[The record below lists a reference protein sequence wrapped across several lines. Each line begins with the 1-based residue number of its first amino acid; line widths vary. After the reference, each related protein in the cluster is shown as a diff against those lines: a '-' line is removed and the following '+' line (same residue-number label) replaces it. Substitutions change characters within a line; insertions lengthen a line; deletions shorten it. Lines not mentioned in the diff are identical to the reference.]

1 MKKSHFVIYL
11 LVGAALCWAV
21 PCVVEA
27 DVVSFVTLSNPEPV
41 KDAIGRNLPGNW
53 ERPDIASRV
62 EIRSVGTGIVAPDP
76 QTGESD
82 EAANPLVASSF
93 IGENVPGPNLGKF
106 SHTFSDRA
114 VLAGG
119 AFARV
124 YDHRVIE
131 DATYYWDSQVIQDV
145 PENEWEVVR
154 SLDVIFGARQ
164 VIDTVNYPGDPDTD
178 GDGIPDAMEI
188 AEFGT
193 NKDLVDTDGDGY
205 DDLFEVLYGQYLQP
219 MDADPSLTIEL
230 TREVAPE
237 GSPPEPTFLSWD
249 TIPVPDMEYVVQF
262 RPIWEDEEA
271 FTNIWS
277 GVYTDKRIEL
287 DVQEWLDDPSFER
300 GFFRVR
306 IPYER
311 P

>member
-1 MKKSHFVIYL
+1 MKKSHFIIYL

-62 EIRSVGTGIVAPDP
+62 EIRRVGTGIVAPDP

-106 SHTFSDRA
+106 SPTFSDRA

-124 YDHRVIE
+124 YDNYASQGAV
-131 DATYYWDSQVIQDV
+131 YYWDSQIIQDV
-145 PENEWEVVR
+145 PTNQWQVTPSLHVV
-154 SLDVIFGARQ
+154 SVSYTHLDVYKRQ
-164 VIDTVNYPGDPDTD
+164 
-178 GDGIPDAMEI
+178 
-188 AEFGT
+188 
-193 NKDLVDTDGDGY
+193 
-205 DDLFEVLYGQYLQP
+205 DD
-219 MDADPSLTIEL
+219 
-230 TREVAPE
+230 
-237 GSPPEPTFLSWD
+237 
-249 TIPVPDMEYVVQF
+249 
-262 RPIWEDEEA
+262 
-271 FTNIWS
+271 
-277 GVYTDKRIEL
+277 
-287 DVQEWLDDPSFER
+287 
-300 GFFRVR
+300 
-306 IPYER
+306 
-311 P
+311 

>member
-124 YDHRVIE
+124 YDNYASQGAV
-131 DATYYWDSQVIQDV
+131 YYWDSQVIQDV
-145 PENEWEVVR
+145 PTNQWQVTP
-154 SLDVIFGARQ
+154 SLDVIFGERQ

-178 GDGIPDAMEI
+178 GDGIPDAMEMEMGLDPGV
-188 AEFGT
+188 A
-193 NKDLVDTDGDGY
+193 DTDGDGY
-205 DDLFEVLYGQYLQP
+205 DDLFEVLNGLYLQP
-219 MDADPSLTIEL
+219 SDPDPSLTIAL

-237 GSPPEPTFLSWD
+237 GNPQLPAILSWD
-249 TIPVPDMEYVVQF
+249 TIPVPAMEYVVQF

-271 FTNIWS
+271 FSNIWS

>member
-27 DVVSFVTLSNPEPV
+27 DVIVPVTLSNPEPV
-41 KDAIGRNLPGNW
+41 KDAIGRNLPGNR

-93 IGENVPGPNLGKF
+93 IGENVIGANPGKF
-106 SHTFSDRA
+106 SHTFSDRSA
-114 VLAGG
+114 LAGG

-124 YDHRVIE
+124 YDNYASQGAV
-131 DATYYWDSQVIQDV
+131 YYWDSQIIQDV
-145 PENEWEVVR
+145 PTNQWQVTPSLHVV
-154 SLDVIFGARQ
+154 FGERQ

-178 GDGIPDAMEI
+178 GDGIPDEMENNI
-188 AEFGT
+188 TGT
-193 NKDLVDTDGDGY
+193 SPNDPDHDGDGFS
-205 DDLFEVLYGQYLQP
+205 DLFEVLFSDYLNP
-219 MDADPSLTIEL
+219 TEADARLELAIHAPAELSGDPHT
-230 TREVAPE
+230 V
-237 GSPPEPTFLSWD
+237 SWD
-249 TIPVPDMEYVVQF
+249 TIAVPNMTYRLEF
-262 RPIWEDEEA
+262 TDELDFE
-271 FTNIWS
+271 NPYIEEIWS
-277 GVYTDKRIEL
+277 GTATETHLVV
-287 DVQEWLDDPSFER
+287 DVEDWVTNSLHK
-300 GFFRVR
+300 GFFRVVV
-306 IPYER
+306 PYDV

>member
-27 DVVSFVTLSNPEPV
+27 DVIVPVTLSNPEPV
-41 KDAIGRNLPGNW
+41 KDAIGRNLPGNR

-82 EAANPLVASSF
+82 EAANPLVAPSF
-93 IGENVPGPNLGKF
+93 IGENVLGANPGKF
-106 SHTFSDRA
+106 SHTFSDRS

-124 YDHRVIE
+124 YDNYASQGAV
-131 DATYYWDSQVIQDV
+131 YYWDSQIIQDV
-145 PENEWEVVR
+145 PTNQWQVTPSLHVV
-154 SLDVIFGARQ
+154 FGERQ

-178 GDGIPDAMEI
+178 GDGIPDAFEDGVT
-188 AEFGT
+188 GT
-193 NKDLVDTDGDGY
+193 SPSEWDTDGDGY
-205 DDLFEVLYGQYLQP
+205 SDWFEVMYGYEDQP
-219 MDADPSLTIEL
+219 KVSDPPL
-230 TREVAPE
+230 EVQIQTPAE
-237 GSPPEPTFLSWD
+237 SGEDVYSVSWW
-249 TIPVPDMEYVVQF
+249 TIPFSNMLYQLQF
-262 RPIWEDEEA
+262 RPELA
-271 FTNIWS
+271 GGASFSNIWS
-277 GVYTDKRIEL
+277 GTATDDHLVI
-287 DVQEWLDDPSFER
+287 DVQDWVGTNEPPK
-300 GFFRVR
+300 GFFRVTV
-306 IPYER
+306 PYEG